1 VPACVAHWA
10 SGRSQ
15 PEPLA
20 DVRLRPESVTW
31 SQNAHRRYEKGMTRY
46 DLGGYEQGVC
56 KKRYEQLYETA
67 LNGVCRITGTAGF
80 LGNTDFLAYMDP
92 ASKVSK

>member
-1 VPACVAHWA
+1 
-10 SGRSQ
+10 
-15 PEPLA
+15 
-20 DVRLRPESVTW
+20 
-31 SQNAHRRYEKGMTRY
+31 MTRY